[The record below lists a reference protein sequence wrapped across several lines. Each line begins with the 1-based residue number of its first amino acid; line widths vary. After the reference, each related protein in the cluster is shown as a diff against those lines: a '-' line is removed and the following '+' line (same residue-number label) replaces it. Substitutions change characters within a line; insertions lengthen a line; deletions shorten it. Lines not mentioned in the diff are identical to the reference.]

1 MGGAQRSGARVEA
14 SHAGG
19 VRSGWLEGCRRD
31 YEGKRKGR
39 CHTVSPSSLP
49 PCYLLGLWIVV
60 VVAGLQFDKGMDL
73 RVWIVVYDVIC

>member
-1 MGGAQRSGARVEA
+1 M
-14 SHAGG
+14 
-19 VRSGWLEGCRRD
+19 
-31 YEGKRKGR
+31 
-39 CHTVSPSSLP
+39 SPSSLP